1 MSKVAFI
8 TDTHY
13 GVRNDNH
20 HFYNYFSNFF
30 NNHFFPTIETQRVD
44 KIVHLGD
51 VVDRRKF
58 INFLTSKHLREDFIN
73 PISDMGI
80 PMDIIV
86 GNHDTYY
93 KNTND
98 VNALNELLRSY
109 SNINSYTN
117 AVDVDMCGVPTL
129 YLPWICTD
137 NLDASIAT
145 LNNSKSR
152 VCLGHLEID
161 GFTMHPGHVMHGGL
175 TKSLFDKF
183 ELTCSGHFHHRSSR
197 GDIHYLGCPYEMSW
211 SDYGNQKG
219 FHIYDTETHEL
230 QFYPN
235 PDKMFHRI
243 VFDLDEEPEIHARDI
258 EGKYVK
264 FVVKVNVKQS
274 IVDSFVSEIEKHNP
288 LDLTVVDESMI
299 TNQDDYEVTAEEIE
313 DTFAIV
319 SKYIDNLDTV
329 VDKDQ
334 VKKKINELYQQAM
347 TLE

>member
-30 NNHFFPTIETQRVD
+30 NDHFFPTIETQRVD

-51 VVDRRKF
+51 VVDRRKY
-58 INFLTSKHLREDFIN
+58 INFLTSKHLREDFID

-109 SNINSYTN
+109 SNINSYTD

-137 NLDASIAT
+137 NLHASIAT

-274 IVDSFVSEIEKHNP
+274 IVDSFVSEIEKYNP

-313 DTFAIV
+313 DTFTIV

>member
-1 MSKVAFI
+1 MAKVAFLS
-8 TDTHY
+8 DTHY

-20 HFYNYFSNFF
+20 HFYKYFSDFF
-30 NNHFFPTIETQRVD
+30 NNVFFPTIETQKVD
-44 KIVHLGD
+44 KVVHLGD

-73 PISDMGI
+73 PLADMNI

-98 VNALNELLRSY
+98 VNALNELLLGY
-109 SNINSYTN
+109 NNIQSYTHATN
-117 AVDVDMCGVPTL
+117 VDMCGVPTL

-145 LNNSKSR
+145 LNDSKSR

-161 GFTMHPGHVMHGGL
+161 GFTMHPGHVMDGGL
-175 TKSLFDKF
+175 SKSLFDKF

-219 FHIYDTETHEL
+219 FHIYDTESRDLT
-230 QFYPN
+230 FYPN

-243 VFDLDEEPEIHARDI
+243 VLDVDQDPVIQGHEI
-258 EGKYVK
+258 EGRYIK
-264 FVVKVNVKQS
+264 FVVKSNVKQS
-274 IVDSFVSEIEKHNP
+274 VVDSYVTDIEKHNP
-288 LDLTVVDESMI
+288 LDLRVIDESMLSH
-299 TNQDDYEVTAEEIE
+299 DDEYEVTAEELE
-313 DTFAIV
+313 DTFTIV
-319 SKYIDNLDTV
+319 SKYIDSIDTT
-329 VDKDQ
+329 VDKDL
-334 VKKKINELYQQAM
+334 VKKKINDLYQQAM

>member
-73 PISDMGI
+73 PISDMGV

-137 NLDASIAT
+137 NLHASIAT
-145 LNNSKSR
+145 LNNSKAQ

-197 GDIHYLGCPYEMSW
+197 GDIHYLGSPYEMSW

-219 FHIYDTETHEL
+219 FHIYDTETREL
-230 QFYPN
+230 TFYPN
-235 PDKMFHRI
+235 PEKMFHRI
-243 VFDLDEEPEIHARDI
+243 VFDLDEEPKIHARDI

-264 FVVKVNVKQS
+264 FVVRINVKQS
-274 IVDSFVSEIEKHNP
+274 LIDSYVSEIEKYNP
-288 LDLTVVDESMI
+288 LDLTVIDESMI

-313 DTFAIV
+313 DTFTIV
-319 SKYIDNLDTV
+319 SKYIDNFDTV
-329 VDKDQ
+329 VDKDR

>member
-1 MSKVAFI
+1 VSKVAFI

-30 NNHFFPTIETQRVD
+30 NDHFFPTIETQRVD

-51 VVDRRKF
+51 VVDRRKY
-58 INFLTSKHLREDFIN
+58 INFLTSKHLREDFID

-109 SNINSYTN
+109 SNINSYTD

-137 NLDASIAT
+137 NLHASIAT

-313 DTFAIV
+313 DTFTIV